1 MEHNNHDDDNERMM
15 MEEEE
20 EEEGVEE
27 EESETDHLPLPLPA
41 INFDKMDGHYLKS
54 PKKKERDPWVADDD
68 EDR

>member
-1 MEHNNHDDDNERMM
+1 MEYNNRDDDNERMM

-20 EEEGVEE
+20 DGVEE
-27 EESETDHLPLPLPA
+27 EESETEPLPLPLPA

-54 PKKKERDPWVADDD
+54 PKKKERDPWVMDGD